1 MEFRGGFSLV
11 HTSPS
16 NIVTHE
22 SPVSLNPFAVK
33 ARAVGP
39 FVFAA
44 RFPNGAVTIAAQE
57 RTQVSAQLRIAQITA
72 SLTLTA
78 TVQNETRDIALR

>member
-16 NIVTHE
+16 NIATHE
-22 SPVSLNPFAVK
+22 SPVSLNPLPS
-33 ARAVGP
+33 RRGPEGP

-44 RFPNGAVTIAAQE
+44 RFPNGAITIAAQE

-72 SLTLTA
+72 SLTA
-78 TVQNETRDIALR
+78 SVQNETRVIALR